1 MSVEPDFSLH
11 PDPALARAAAQ
22 DLFER
27 TATMLRS
34 LLPASA
40 DIRHIGATAIPGCL
54 TKGDLDIVVRVEAA
68 DFAGADA
75 ALAALFARNTGSTH
89 SDTFS
94 SFESDGTSPHLGVQ
108 LTVIGA
114 PGDFFHTFAEAL
126 TRVGSARPIA
136 ITEYKQK
143 SVAVVSTLLPGLK
156 PSVVDKTLRVMAE
169 RLAPAS
175 GEIVLERRVPHEGA
189 PLATAIR
196 EAAAGPAELVVV
208 FGASAITDRRVSKET
223 TL

>member
-75 ALAALFARNTGSTH
+75 ALAAHFDRNTGSTH

-126 TRVGSARPIA
+126 TRDPDLLTRYNALKRQFDGHPMDDYRAAKSAF
-136 ITEYKQK
+136 IT
-143 SVAVVSTLLPGLK
+143 SVLHG
-156 PSVVDKTLRVMAE
+156 AE
-169 RLAPAS
+169 CS
-175 GEIVLERRVPHEGA
+175 
-189 PLATAIR
+189 
-196 EAAAGPAELVVV
+196 
-208 FGASAITDRRVSKET
+208 
-223 TL
+223 